1 MVGITDLANDP
12 VNFRDR
18 EGGNSNGDGVPK
30 KRKVHGPTE
39 QQLYGSSWE
48 ASHEMKA

>member
-18 EGGNSNGDGVPK
+18 EGGNHDGVPK
-30 KRKVHGPTE
+30 KREVHGPTE
-39 QQLYGSSWE
+39 KQLYGSSWE
-48 ASHEMKA
+48 R

>member
-18 EGGNSNGDGVPK
+18 EGGGDSVPK
-30 KRKVHGPTE
+30 KRKLHGHSE
-39 QQLYGSSWE
+39 VQLYGSSWDSKNE
-48 ASHEMKA
+48 IKNT